1 MIRIGEYHN
10 EYQERKRT
18 LKALVDFIKQSHAPY
33 PEWVMLLGGGNNFD
47 AYNSLETE
55 IEKYKLNEKKPYDI
69 YFLEEIKK
77 LLVPFVVEKEYERI
91 EKLVLC
97 SNLLKRFIPRILEN
111 PVSFYDVKS
120 KINTIEQE
128 IEKINKDFQK
138 FKEND
143 LEILKSVIGS
153 KIDSFSEAEYKKVL
167 KQMEES
173 GLVVDGFLKEESKIK
188 PEFIK
193 FFSEFK
199 VYEKV
204 SNDILEIIHNLK
216 EIEKCYE

>member
-18 LKALVDFIKQSHAPY
+18 LKALIDFIKKSHAPY
-33 PEWVMLLGGGNNFD
+33 PEWIILLGNGNDFD
-47 AYNSLETE
+47 AYDSLETE
-55 IEKYKLNEKKPYDI
+55 IEKYKFNTLKPYDV

-77 LLVPFVVEKEYERI
+77 KLVPFVVEKEYQRI
-91 EKLVLC
+91 ENLALC
-97 SNLLKRFIPRILEN
+97 SNLLMSYNPKMIGN
-111 PVSFYDVKS
+111 PVSFHDVKS
-120 KINTIEQE
+120 KINEIEEE
-128 IEKINKDFQK
+128 IEKLNKRLQK

-153 KIDSFSEAEYKKVL
+153 KMGSFSKTEYNKVL

-173 GLVVDGFLKEESKIK
+173 GLVVDGCLKEERKIK

-204 SNDILEIIHNLK
+204 STDILDIIK
-216 EIEKCYE
+216 EVKKIWDYND